1 MAEINLGKVVGVPAV
16 DNTTIV
22 ANSES
27 VIQTVGVL
35 DTNTSVANKFWT
47 GTTAEYNALTEKD
60 PNTFYTITDSSIEIP
75 QSTSQLINDSDFTTK
90 TYVDN
95 KPTILYGTGAP
106 SASIGKAG
114 DLYIEL

>member
-16 DNTTIV
+16 DNTTIT
-22 ANSES
+22 ANSNS

-35 DTNTSVANKFWT
+35 DVKTNEANKFWT
-47 GTTAEYNALTEKD
+47 GTTAEYEALATKD
-60 PNTFYTITDSSIEIP
+60 PNTFYTITDGPEIP
-75 QSTSQLINDSDFTTK
+75 EATSQLINDSDFTTK
-90 TYVDN
+90 TYVDS

-106 SASIGKAG
+106 SASLGKAG